1 MIDVGLR
8 EPRATPHADDVTLDD
23 VVAIEQ
29 FRKVDR
35 LGQPVAE
42 PPAHEGIEGQ
52 LRLLTNHRR
61 PVVEPW
67 SGEERDI
74 ATRLQHPEE
83 AFPERRHEA
92 DVAIPVIAV
101 QRERIGRVGD
111 DRVVDVL
118 FGFNEIKTVADP
130 DLDLWRPV
138 WLDQCGFARRLLG
151 AKPATQAAQ
160 PSGFGFRFLRLQ
172 FRRFFPG
179 LVQFDGQQGG
189 FLALQAVLRPSI

>member
-8 EPRATPHADDVTLDD
+8 ETRATPHADDVTLDD
-23 VVAIEQ
+23 VVTIKQ

-42 PPAHEGIEGQ
+42 SPAHEGIEGES
-52 LRLLTNHRR
+52 RLLTGHRR
-61 PVVEPW
+61 PVVEPG

-74 ATRLQHPEE
+74 PTRLQHPEE

-118 FGFNEIKTVADP
+118 F
-130 DLDLWRPV
+130 
-138 WLDQCGFARRLLG
+138 
-151 AKPATQAAQ
+151 AAQ
-160 PSGFGFRFLRLQ
+160 
-172 FRRFFPG
+172 
-179 LVQFDGQQGG
+179 
-189 FLALQAVLRPSI
+189 